1 MMVGVDARSNHGV
14 TDRSTTRMQHPA
26 VGAALAARNAVAAEM
41 AMAARSGHHP
51 SHSCWDAA
59 SDVVT
64 GADAGA
70 RQLAVAMH
78 STQNSPS
85 MSGALPPRS
94 RQRRRRELLEMCF
107 WFVVGGL
114 GGLAALAAV
123 RVVESFFLSP

>member
-1 MMVGVDARSNHGV
+1 
-14 TDRSTTRMQHPA
+14 MQHPA

-51 SHSCWDAA
+51 SHSCWNAA
-59 SDVVT
+59 SDMVT
-64 GADAGA
+64 SADAGA

-78 STQNSPS
+78 QTETSPA
-85 MSGALPPRS
+85 GARQPVPRP
-94 RQRRRRELLEMCF
+94 RQRRRRETLEMCF

-123 RVVESFFLSP
+123 RVVESFFLNP